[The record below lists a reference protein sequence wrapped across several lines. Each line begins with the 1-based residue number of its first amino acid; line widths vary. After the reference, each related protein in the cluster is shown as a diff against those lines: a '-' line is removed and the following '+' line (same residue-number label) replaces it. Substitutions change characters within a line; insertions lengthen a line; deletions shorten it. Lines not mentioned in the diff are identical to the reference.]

1 MAIELIKSPVGH
13 KLSPVVIK
21 ATIIDDGTG
30 EALVYTQTSHA
41 LSDGEYVYIQS
52 NFDSYNG
59 FKYVD
64 SIAYDSFKVRDS
76 ENSDPV
82 SYIQDAEIEYQVSV
96 LDHGFQCVHLP
107 IVYELKSDLSPN
119 NLVEESYNPNT
130 VAGFSEW
137 DGGNTEI
144 DLDHE
149 LTDPVEFSKIEF
161 VGDGPLA
168 GVYTILYVI
177 QNWAVIIDLPY
188 DAGYDMS
195 GYIIVKYYDNYAIN
209 VNVYA
214 GYPDTHRWN
223 SIKPFELAAILK
235 FVPDEDG
242 NVKFSISEVL
252 RAYINNRNNLTLD
265 TLPNNTDFS
274 VAFYISYFETYDE
287 SDGEDITTYSSD
299 VVEDDFIGYALN
311 AKLEFKSESIGHM
324 SEYINDANIYAK
336 WLTIF
341 ENPIIMVGKFFDIS
355 FLNQYNGFDIVVTKN
370 GVDYLTI
377 NNPGAGI
384 IRVPVEAEAGEEQVC
399 LRAYIG
405 LNSETY
411 LSLSGFQN
419 RGLDSDQWVTGTNPS
434 FTTASFS
441 GATSDY
447 LFSEVALYPNVEH
460 TFYLD
465 ISSNI
470 ITTIALRLRD
480 ADYNVID
487 SDSKFLPSAGTIS
500 FTVTPTEEVVYLD
513 FRVTFTTNMG
523 VTISNLRYSL
533 NDPVPITEEIC
544 LTVLEECDDTF
555 IEGARLLEDGN
566 LRLLE

>member
-13 KLSPVVIK
+13 KLSPVVIE

-64 SIAYDSFKVRDS
+64 SIAYDSFKIRDS

-223 SIKPFELAAILK
+223 SIKPFELAATLK

-299 VVEDDFIGYALN
+299 VVEDTFIGYALN
-311 AKLEFKSESIGHM
+311 SKLEFKSESIGHM
-324 SEYINDANIYAK
+324 SEYIDAENNFAK

-341 ENPIIMVGKFFDIS
+341 ENPIIMVGKFFDLS
-355 FLNQYNGFDIVVTKN
+355 FLNQYNGFDILIKK
-370 GVDYLTI
+370 GGIDYLNI
-377 NNPGAGI
+377 HNPGAGI
-384 IRVPVEAEAGEEQVC
+384 IRVPVEAESGEEEIC
-399 LRAYIG
+399 LVAYITG
-405 LNSETY
+405 QGEI
-411 LSLSGFQN
+411 SLSEFSNNPGGGSDWITGNQPTTGSVIQASDILYLDYDFIAGSSYTLTSLFTQSGFVTLTFN
-419 RGLDSDQWVTGTNPS
+419 LNIYDDSFSIQHSGSNFNPSGQESVSVSFVAGTNDKKIG
-434 FTTASFS
+434 FRKSFS
-441 GATSDY
+441 VNPS
-447 LFSEVALYPNVEH
+447 NVVINS
-460 TFYLD
+460 L
-465 ISSNI
+465 
-470 ITTIALRLRD
+470 TIQ
-480 ADYNVID
+480 V
-487 SDSKFLPSAGTIS
+487 
-500 FTVTPTEEVVYLD
+500 EEQQV
-513 FRVTFTTNMG
+513 
-523 VTISNLRYSL
+523 
-533 NDPVPITEEIC
+533 TEEIC
-544 LTVLEECDDTF
+544 LTVLAECDDTF

>member
-1 MAIELIKSPVGH
+1 MAIELIKSPIGH
-13 KLSPVVIK
+13 KLSPVVVE

-30 EALVYTQTSHA
+30 EALVYTQISHT

-64 SIAYDSFKVRDS
+64 SIAYDSFKIRDS

-82 SYIQDAEIEYQVSV
+82 QYVQDADIEYQVSV
-96 LDHGFQCVHLP
+96 LEHGFQCVHLP
-107 IVYELKSDLSPN
+107 IVYELKSDLYPN
-119 NLVEESYNPNT
+119 NLAEESYNPNT
-130 VAGFSEW
+130 VSGFSSW

-149 LTDPVEFSKIEF
+149 LSDPVEGSKIEF

-195 GYIIVKYYDNYAIN
+195 GYVIVKYYDNYAIN

-214 GYPDTHRWN
+214 GYPTSHRWS
-223 SIKPFELAAILK
+223 SIKPFELAATLK
-235 FVPDEDG
+235 FVPDADG
-242 NVKFSISEVL
+242 LVKFSISEVL

-274 VAFYISYFETYDE
+274 VAFYISYFESYDE

-299 VVEDDFIGYALN
+299 VVVDDFTGYALN
-311 AKLEFKSESIGHM
+311 SKLEFKSESIGHM
-324 SEYINDANIYAK
+324 SDYIDAENNYAR

-341 ENPIIMVGKFFDIS
+341 ENPIIMVGKFFDLS
-355 FLNQYNGFDIVVTKN
+355 FLNQYNGVDVLIKK
-370 GVDYLTI
+370 GGIDYLTI
-377 NNPGAGI
+377 TNPGAGI
-384 IRVPVEAEAGEEQVC
+384 IRVPVEAESGETEIC
-399 LRAYIG
+399 LAAYVNGEIAID
-405 LNSETY
+405 
-411 LSLSGFQN
+411 LSRFENNPGSGSN
-419 RGLDSDQWVTGTNPS
+419 WVTGNQPTTGSVIQQSDILYLDYDFIDGSSYTLTAVFTQSGFTSLTFTINIYNDSFSVQHSGSNINPS
-434 FTTASFS
+434 GQESVSLSFVAGSDDKKIGFRKSFS
-441 GATSDY
+441 
-447 LFSEVALYPNVEH
+447 VNP
-460 TFYLD
+460 
-465 ISSNI
+465 SNI
-470 ITTIALRLRD
+470 
-480 ADYNVID
+480 
-487 SDSKFLPSAGTIS
+487 
-500 FTVTPTEEVVYLD
+500 TVNSLIVEVDQQQVTEQ
-513 FRVTFTTNMG
+513 
-523 VTISNLRYSL
+523 
-533 NDPVPITEEIC
+533 IC
-544 LTVLEECDDTF
+544 LTVLEECEDTY

>member
-13 KLSPVVIK
+13 KLSPVVIE

-64 SIAYDSFKVRDS
+64 SIAYDSFKIRDS

-107 IVYELKSDLSPN
+107 IVYELKSDIYPN
-119 NLVEESYNPNT
+119 NIPEETYQPNT
-130 VAGFSEW
+130 VTTFYES
-137 DGGNTEI
+137 DGGNTLI
-144 DLDHE
+144 VLTYDLNN
-149 LTDPVEFSKIEF
+149 PAEFDKIQF
-161 VGDGPLA
+161 VGTGPLS
-168 GVYTILYVI
+168 GVYKILEVAQPYAIV
-177 QNWAVIIDLPY
+177 IDLPY

-214 GYPDTHRWN
+214 GYPDEHRWN
-223 SIKPFELAAILK
+223 SIKPFELAATLK

-252 RAYINNRNNLTLD
+252 RAYVNNRNNLTLD

-311 AKLEFKSESIGHM
+311 SKLEFKSESIGHM
-324 SEYINDANIYAK
+324 SEYIDAENNFAK

-341 ENPIIMVGKFFDIS
+341 ENPIIMVGKFFDLS
-355 FLNQYNGFDIVVTKN
+355 FLNQYNGFDILIKKD
-370 GVDYLTI
+370 GIDYLNIT
-377 NNPGAGI
+377 NPGAGI
-384 IRVPVEAEAGEEQVC
+384 IRVPVEAEVGEEEIC
-399 LRAYIG
+399 LVAYITG
-405 LNSETY
+405 ESEI
-411 LSLSGFQN
+411 SLSQFTNNPGAGTDWTVGNNPTVSGSAQTDILY
-419 RGLDSDQWVTGTNPS
+419 LDYNFIEGVVYTLTSVFTQSGSVTFSFNLNIYNDAFSVQHSGINNTPSGQETVSVS
-434 FTTASFS
+434 FTAGSNDKKIGFRKSF
-441 GATSDY
+441 G
-447 LFSEVALYPNVEH
+447 
-460 TFYLD
+460 
-465 ISSNI
+465 IGSSTVI
-470 ITTIALRLRD
+470 I
-480 ADYNVID
+480 N
-487 SDSKFLPSAGTIS
+487 
-500 FTVTPTEEVVYLD
+500 
-513 FRVTFTTNMG
+513 
-523 VTISNLRYSL
+523 SL
-533 NDPVPITEEIC
+533 NISIDEQQVTEEIC
-544 LTVLEECDDTF
+544 LTVLAECDDTF